1 MALNS
6 QQIDELRGTL
16 EERRRAL
23 LSELREDAAK
33 ARDEQFTELA
43 GPVSDE
49 GDQSVASLIADLD
62 QADLSRDL
70 DELRALEA
78 ARDRVA
84 EGSYGVCAECG
95 RDIVFERLRANPT
108 AVRCIECQTRYEK
121 THAGP
126 GGASL

>member
-6 QQIDELRGTL
+6 QQIDEVRGTL

-23 LSELREDAAK
+23 LGELREDAAK
-33 ARDEQFTELA
+33 ARNEQFTELA
-43 GPVSDE
+43 GPASDE

-70 DELRALEA
+70 DQLRALEA

-95 RDIVFERLRANPT
+95 RDIGFERLRANPT